1 MSLGSPSGWH
11 PRLVATGVFG
21 ALAPSWQFL
30 TKLFTCLSHA
40 GTSGVPEGLAQS
52 PLKLR
57 NLLGSPEHS
66 CAALPVP
73 VALPIS
79 SSTLHLPLTYR
90 PIQSTQEWTP
100 GPWMTPRYLNATCR
114 N

>member
-1 MSLGSPSGWH
+1 MGWHCQVVGDLQEKEQTAVSLGSPSGWH

-73 VALPIS
+73 VALP
-79 SSTLHLPLTYR
+79 
-90 PIQSTQEWTP
+90 QSLALL
-100 GPWMTPRYLNATCR
+100 YTCP
-114 N
+114 